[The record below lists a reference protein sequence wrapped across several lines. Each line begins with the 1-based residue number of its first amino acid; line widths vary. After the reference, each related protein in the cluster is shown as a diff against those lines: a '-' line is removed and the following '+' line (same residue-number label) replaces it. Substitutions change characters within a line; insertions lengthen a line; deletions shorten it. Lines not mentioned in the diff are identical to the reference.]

1 MFGVR
6 SFRYIILC
14 MATLTEVE
22 KLAFELP
29 ERQRG
34 ILASKL
40 LSSLPSPLADEDEDE
55 VILEATRR
63 MQELEANPEMGIP
76 FEELMKMLENR

>member
-1 MFGVR
+1 
-6 SFRYIILC
+6 
-14 MATLTEVE
+14 MATLTEIE

-40 LSSLPSPLADEDEDE
+40 LSSLPPFPNEDDEDA
-55 VILEATRR
+55 ILEATRR
-63 MQELEANPEMGIP
+63 MNELEENPEMGIP
-76 FEELMKMLENR
+76 FEELMKMLEER

>member
-1 MFGVR
+1 
-6 SFRYIILC
+6 

-22 KLAFELP
+22 KLAFELS

-40 LSSLPSPLADEDEDE
+40 LGSLPSYADEEEDE
-55 VILEATRR
+55 IAEATRR
-63 MQELEANPEMGIP
+63 MNELEANPEMGIP
-76 FEELMKMLENR
+76 FEELMKMLKDR

>member
-1 MFGVR
+1 
-6 SFRYIILC
+6 
-14 MATLTEVE
+14 MATLTEIE

-40 LSSLPSPLADEDEDE
+40 LQSLKAVLDDDDGYAEASRRDAEMDE
-55 VILEATRR
+55 
-63 MQELEANPEMGIP
+63 NPEMEISL
-76 FEELMKMLENR
+76 EELDHYIKSK